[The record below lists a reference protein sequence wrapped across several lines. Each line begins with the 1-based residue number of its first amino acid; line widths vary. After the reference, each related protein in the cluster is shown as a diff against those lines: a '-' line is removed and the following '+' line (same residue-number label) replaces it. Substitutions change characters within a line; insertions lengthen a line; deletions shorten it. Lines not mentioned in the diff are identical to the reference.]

1 MGFSSGPAAGAGWH
15 TAAIRQGLTWRV
27 GRNKGTLQVRIGRFR
42 GDGPTPCCYRTQGD
56 GARALRQGS
65 LPAAKVGQHPAGPLR
80 QAEQVDRLSAVKG
93 NGDVLALRQR
103 LRLIA
108 LAVPAQVLRVSFRL
122 LRLLKTPHKVFGI
135 LGRSRIRERI
145 AGDEGRIWL
154 GGIRAQVVPAP
165 GRCLP
170 VPHGFVDASF
180 RGVPF
185 RSTEGAK
192 VTGRGSVILSGSR
205 CLRPVLASFLLVRS
219 RSLFDLLATVI
230 TAGEQVQP
238 LLSASHERR
247 LPERGRRHLPQRLQ
261 DARSLI
267 AQAQIGLD
275 GSLSHLGGSFSRHLL
290 AIQAGHTFCGVTYA
304 T

>member
-1 MGFSSGPAAGAGWH
+1 MLLSLSWLREFVPYEGTAQELGDRLTMLGLELEEIVRPYDAIASIVVGHVVECVDHPESDHLHICKVDAGQGELLDIVCGAPNVAAGQKVPVALVGTTMPDGFSLVKRLCH
-15 TAAIRQGLTWRV
+15 T
-27 GRNKGTLQVRIGRFR
+27 GRIFF
-42 GDGPTPCCYRTQGD
+42 Y
-56 GARALRQGS
+56 
-65 LPAAKVGQHPAGPLR
+65 
-80 QAEQVDRLSAVKG
+80 
-93 NGDVLALRQR
+93 
-103 LRLIA
+103 
-108 LAVPAQVLRVSFRL
+108 RL

-145 AGDEGRIWL
+145 AGDEGRSWL
-154 GGIRAQVVPAP
+154 GGISAQVVPAP

-192 VTGRGSVILSGSR
+192 VSR
-205 CLRPVLASFLLVRS
+205 CLLVRS

-247 LPERGRRHLPQRLQ
+247 LPERGWRHLPQRLQ

>member
-1 MGFSSGPAAGAGWH
+1 MHGRSGF
-15 TAAIRQGLTWRV
+15 
-27 GRNKGTLQVRIGRFR
+27 
-42 GDGPTPCCYRTQGD
+42 YR
-56 GARALRQGS
+56 GARPPGCRAIFLLRGRS
-65 LPAAKVGQHPAGPLR
+65 
-80 QAEQVDRLSAVKG
+80 EQVDGFSLVKG
-93 NGDVLALRQR
+93 SCQTGRIFTR
-103 LRLIA
+103 
-108 LAVPAQVLRVSFRL
+108 RL

-135 LGRSRIRERI
+135 LGRSRIRKWI
-145 AGDEGRIWL
+145 AG
-154 GGIRAQVVPAP
+154 
-165 GRCLP
+165 
-170 VPHGFVDASF
+170 VDASF

-185 RSTEGAK
+185 RSAEGAK
-192 VTGRGSVILSGSR
+192 VAGRGRVILSGSR
-205 CLRPVLASFLLVRS
+205 S
-219 RSLFDLLATVI
+219 RFDLLATAI

-238 LLSASHERR
+238 LLSAGHERR

>member
-1 MGFSSGPAAGAGWH
+1 MHGRSGF
-15 TAAIRQGLTWRV
+15 
-27 GRNKGTLQVRIGRFR
+27 
-42 GDGPTPCCYRTQGD
+42 YR
-56 GARALRQGS
+56 GARPPGCRAIFLLRGRS
-65 LPAAKVGQHPAGPLR
+65 
-80 QAEQVDRLSAVKG
+80 EQVDGFSLVKRLCHTG
-93 NGDVLALRQR
+93 R
-103 LRLIA
+103 I
-108 LAVPAQVLRVSFRL
+108 FFCRL

-192 VTGRGSVILSGSR
+192 VTGRGSVVWSGSR

-247 LPERGRRHLPQRLQ
+247 LPERGWRHLPQRLQ